1 MNGAHPIAAPQ
12 DAVARERSARRVPRL
27 SPRSLRGLA
36 LGLVL
41 VGIIGFVDLVTGPD
55 FGFAFFYFIPIMP
68 VAWSFGRWPGLV
80 VATASAAM
88 WFLADAA
95 LKPDQAIAAVAWNA
109 ASRLAIFLGGVY
121 LIDRVRQDRTR
132 MRLIDTQR
140 DEFLQVLEHE
150 LPVPAQEMI
159 DALNEAQAQGTLD
172 ARGIEALRHKADALL
187 FLTRDFVALGQA
199 QAQRLELRIAPV
211 DVAQLVTEIAR
222 QRPDHD
228 SVLVTVPGD
237 GLVVSCDPDRLRQ
250 ALSSALAEVVVGAG
264 AMEYVSMNVRS
275 RGPDALVTISAA
287 TPMNATRV
295 VGGDQLRVSL
305 QLARLLMEAMG
316 GGITVEQPAL
326 GRGTRVTLRIPIV
339 PSSAPSASLDPSPA
353 RRPR

>member
-1 MNGAHPIAAPQ
+1 MTGSAAL
-12 DAVARERSARRVPRL
+12 RERDARRARPQIG
-27 SPRSLRGLA
+27 RSVRGLVG
-36 LGLVL
+36 GLVV
-41 VGIIGFVDLVTGPD
+41 VGIIGFIDLITGRD
-55 FGFAFFYFIPIMP
+55 FGFAFFYFIPIVP
-68 VAWSFGRWPGLV
+68 VAWSFGRWPGLI
-80 VATASAAM
+80 VAAASAAM

-95 LKPDQAIAAVAWNA
+95 LNPDQALGAVAWNA

-121 LIDRVRQDRTR
+121 LLDRVRQDRTR
-132 MRLIDTQR
+132 MRLVDTQR

-150 LPVPAQEMI
+150 LPSPARQMV
-159 DALNEAQAQGTLD
+159 DALNEAQARGTLD
-172 ARGIEALRHKADALL
+172 AREIESLRHQAEALL

-228 SVLVTVPGD
+228 SVLVTIPGD

-250 ALSSALAEVVVGAG
+250 ALSNALAEVVAGAG
-264 AMEYVSMNVRS
+264 AMEYVSMNVRA
-275 RGPDALVTISAA
+275 RGADALVTISAA
-287 TPMNATRV
+287 TPMTATRV
-295 VGGDQLRVSL
+295 VGGEELRVSL

-326 GRGTRVTLRIPIV
+326 GRGTRVTARIPIV
-339 PSSAPSASLDPSPA
+339 PHAAPVAPLDPTPA
-353 RRPR
+353 RPTR